1 MASSPLL
8 QCARTP
14 SKHRR
19 HSEPSSVTKTAA
31 SKKCDIL
38 SEAVPASRLN
48 IANIKKM
55 RYILPLASA
64 AAAWQPAC
72 APLHRRATR
81 RSASAPLPVD
91 DPPTLEEQL
100 ELAEGENA
108 YLRRRLA
115 QLESRLREQPHP
127 PLWAL
132 EDWASIDGVE
142 GCRELGRDRLGT
154 ALQLYNA
161 AHPKKTPL
169 RTDGSMEQLAREVVA
184 VLPALKQAVVTK
196 RKHAQSKRVLQA
208 ATKSGHIRPGHVVE
222 GVVAAVRAV
231 GVLVDIPTPFGTYR
245 AQLKPD
251 QVTGVTRT
259 PLQSFV
265 AEAFPV
271 GSHVLAEVL
280 DVDAASEVTA
290 CHLSTRNLEEALG
303 EMSTDRDALFAR
315 ARARRAAQP
324 PPRSRAER
332 REVAKAAEH
341 GLAEPYIEA
350 LEHHHVRAG

>member
-1 MASSPLL
+1 MVG
-8 QCARTP
+8 
-14 SKHRR
+14 
-19 HSEPSSVTKTAA
+19 E
-31 SKKCDIL
+31 
-38 SEAVPASRLN
+38 
-48 IANIKKM
+48 M
-55 RYILPLASA
+55 RFILPLASA
-64 AAAWQPAC
+64 TAAWQQAC
-72 APLHRRATR
+72 APLRPRATR
-81 RSASAPLPVD
+81 RASAPQPVD

-108 YLRRRLA
+108 FLRRRLA

-132 EDWASIDGVE
+132 EDWASIDGIE
-142 GCRELGRDRLGT
+142 SCHELGRDRLGT

-161 AHPKKTPL
+161 AHSKKTPL

-222 GVVAAVRAV
+222 GVVVAVRAV

-271 GSHVLAEVL
+271 GSNVLAEVL
-280 DVDAASEVTA
+280 DVDASSEVTA
-290 CHLSTRNLEEALG
+290 CHLSTSNLEEALG
-303 EMSTDRDALFAR
+303 EMSTDRAALFAR
-315 ARARRAAQP
+315 ARIRRAAQP

-332 REVAKAAEH
+332 REVAKAA

-350 LEHHHVRAG
+350 LEHQHFQSE

>member
-1 MASSPLL
+1 M
-8 QCARTP
+8 
-14 SKHRR
+14 
-19 HSEPSSVTKTAA
+19 
-31 SKKCDIL
+31 
-38 SEAVPASRLN
+38 
-48 IANIKKM
+48 
-55 RYILPLASA
+55 
-64 AAAWQPAC
+64 
-72 APLHRRATR
+72 
-81 RSASAPLPVD
+81 
-91 DPPTLEEQL
+91 
-100 ELAEGENA
+100 
-108 YLRRRLA
+108 
-115 QLESRLREQPHP
+115 
-127 PLWAL
+127 
-132 EDWASIDGVE
+132 
-142 GCRELGRDRLGT
+142 
-154 ALQLYNA
+154 
-161 AHPKKTPL
+161 
-169 RTDGSMEQLAREVVA
+169 
-184 VLPALKQAVVTK
+184 
-196 RKHAQSKRVLQA
+196 
-208 ATKSGHIRPGHVVE
+208 
-222 GVVAAVRAV
+222 
-231 GVLVDIPTPFGTYR
+231 LVDIPTPFGTYR

>member
-1 MASSPLL
+1 M
-8 QCARTP
+8 
-14 SKHRR
+14 
-19 HSEPSSVTKTAA
+19 
-31 SKKCDIL
+31 
-38 SEAVPASRLN
+38 
-48 IANIKKM
+48 
-55 RYILPLASA
+55 
-64 AAAWQPAC
+64 
-72 APLHRRATR
+72 
-81 RSASAPLPVD
+81 
-91 DPPTLEEQL
+91 
-100 ELAEGENA
+100 
-108 YLRRRLA
+108 RRRLA

-259 PLQSFV
+259 PLRRSWPKRSRSGRTSWRRFGRGRG
-265 AEAFPV
+265 V
-271 GSHVLAEVL
+271 GRR
-280 DVDAASEVTA
+280 
-290 CHLSTRNLEEALG
+290 HLSTRNLEEARQARP
-303 EMSTDRDALFAR
+303 DR
-315 ARARRAAQP
+315 ARGAREAPRRKAAVA
-324 PPRSRAER
+324 RGAARG
-332 REVAKAAEH
+332 AKAA
-341 GLAEPYIEA
+341 GTGSRGRTQGA
-350 LEHHHVRAG
+350 